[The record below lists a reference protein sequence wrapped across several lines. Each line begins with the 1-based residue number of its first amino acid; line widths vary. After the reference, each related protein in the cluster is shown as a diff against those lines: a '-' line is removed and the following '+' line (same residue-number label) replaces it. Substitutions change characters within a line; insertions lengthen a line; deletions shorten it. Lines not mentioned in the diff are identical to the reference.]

1 MDINYRFFR
10 ADSDAEI
17 QQWLDLYQ
25 LCFRRTVSHEFW
37 HWIHMENP
45 FYTKTRPLIFIA
57 ETENRI
63 IGSVSLIPSPLQVT
77 LKREHNVLNACLLC
91 KAMVHPEY
99 RGRGIFSSLLRD
111 AIEHSHGDGYD
122 LIMTFS
128 NNAYSYQ
135 GFIQEGFQ
143 YVTDIIQSKY
153 YISAEGL
160 SRKYIAAL
168 AGQMRRHINSS
179 LSQIY
184 SLSNYT
190 AHDTFRIQYD
200 DIPVVLDEITRI
212 HFSGHSGEG
221 IFGGRTPDFIR
232 WRLSCGG
239 ICFRCLSLW
248 DNKEMLAYLIIG
260 FPDGGKSALIADLF
274 AQDNDE
280 SLILILVGKAT
291 AILEKDHFDSVWT
304 YLLDRNWKLGRIF
317 SLRHGFIRRTS
328 RTESNAKLRF
338 LCYLLKDPLF
348 DVDVSDKN
356 LWNIQSVDT
365 CLFWV

>member
-1 MDINYRFFR
+1 MEINYRFFR
-10 ADSDAEI
+10 ADSDPEI
-17 QQWLDLYQ
+17 LQWLDLYQ
-25 LCFRRTVSHEFW
+25 VCFQRTVHHEFW

-63 IGSVSLIPSPLQVT
+63 VGSVSLIPSPLQVMANKEQG
-77 LKREHNVLNACLLC
+77 LLDACLLC

-99 RGRGIFSSLLRD
+99 RGRGIFSSLLRH
-111 AIEHSHGDGYD
+111 AIEHAKGDGYD

-135 GFIQEGFQ
+135 GFIHEGFQ

-168 AGQMRRHINSS
+168 PGQVRRHINNS
-179 LSQIY
+179 LSRIY
-184 SLSNYT
+184 SLSNY
-190 AHDTFRIQYD
+190 AADDTFRIQYD
-200 DIPVVLDEITRI
+200 DIPVVMEEINRI

-239 ICFRCLSLW
+239 ISFRCLSLW

-280 SLILILVGKAT
+280 SLILILVGEAT
-291 AILEKDHFDSVWT
+291 AILEKDHFESVWT

-317 SLRHGFIRRTS
+317 SLRHGFIRRTT
-328 RTESNAKLRF
+328 RTENNAKSEIS
-338 LCYLLKDPLF
+338 LLPAERSPGRYGF
-348 DVDVSDKN
+348 
-356 LWNIQSVDT
+356 
-365 CLFWV
+365 FR

>member
-1 MDINYRFFR
+1 MEINYRFFR

-17 QQWLDLYQ
+17 MQWRYLYQ
-25 LCFRRTVSHEFW
+25 VCFQRTVHHEFW

-63 IGSVSLIPSPLQVT
+63 VGSVSLIPSPLQVT
-77 LKREHNVLNACLLC
+77 AKREHNVVNACLLC
-91 KAMVHPEY
+91 KALVHPEY
-99 RGRGIFSSLLRD
+99 RRRRIFSSLLRD
-111 AIEHSHGDGYD
+111 AIEHSKGDGYD

-168 AGQMRRHINSS
+168 PGQMRRHLNNF

-184 SLSNYT
+184 SLSHYT
-190 AHDTFRIQYD
+190 APTTFRIRYD
-200 DIPVVLDEITRI
+200 DIPVVMEEIDRI
-212 HFSGHSGEG
+212 HFSGNSGEG
-221 IFGGRTPDFIR
+221 IFGSRTPDFIR

-280 SLILILVGKAT
+280 SIILILVGEAP

-304 YLLDRNWKLGRIF
+304 YLLDR
-317 SLRHGFIRRTS
+317 T
-328 RTESNAKLRF
+328 
-338 LCYLLKDPLF
+338 
-348 DVDVSDKN
+348 
-356 LWNIQSVDT
+356 
-365 CLFWV
+365 